1 MASPRVKAKLS
12 AVDQISGVVRKVGI
26 GINLGLV
33 RPLKAA
39 ASAGISTG
47 KMFGKLGALIT
58 GATGLSGAAIAG
70 MAGKWAL
77 NTAELSKFSKQVGL
91 SVGDLQELEFAAE
104 RVGISNDDFRNGI
117 KELNQRIGE
126 LRAGGG
132 SLLGFLDKVSPAL
145 AKQIK
150 NAKSTSE
157 AFELITA
164 ALAQIKDPAKRAAL
178 ADAAF
183 GGAGDALVR
192 LGDVGVKGL
201 RELRGEQRKFGQVSE
216 ETAAKAEEFSARWI
230 DLKAAAAG
238 AAAEIGSE
246 LLPGIVDAAQGITDW
261 IKANKA
267 FIRQGLDKAIA
278 SVAWLIG
285 EIDFEAVKAGLDQL
299 WTAAKPLV
307 EDVIALVR
315 DNWPEIKAIVSAVW
329 DFATDVTASA
339 IALIRSTIG
348 ALVGNVRGVWDGIKA
363 IFGGF
368 AEWLAAV
375 FTLDLGRAIDAL
387 ATMFGGVVAIFE
399 GIWNVVKAVF
409 GTAIAE
415 VGELLAKWTP
425 EPVKAAWQS
434 FADFMTSLW
443 DGIKSVFADAWGFI
457 KGIVDEVMGA
467 VDTVVGAMRSIT
479 DAVGITDE
487 EETPAS
493 AAPSAAASEGFA
505 SQFPIVGAP
514 VVGAPLAQAAPVTK
528 AEVEVTFANAP
539 PGMTVAT
546 TTRGP
551 SRVTADT
558 GRRAV
563 GVGAF

>member
-1 MASPRVKAKLS
+1 
-12 AVDQISGVVRKVGI
+12 
-26 GINLGLV
+26 
-33 RPLKAA
+33 
-39 ASAGISTG
+39 
-47 KMFGKLGALIT
+47 MFGKLGALIT

-278 SVAWLIG
+278 S
-285 EIDFEAVKAGLDQL
+285 
-299 WTAAKPLV
+299 
-307 EDVIALVR
+307 
-315 DNWPEIKAIVSAVW
+315 AVW

-479 DAVGITDE
+479 DAVGIT
-487 EETPAS
+487 
-493 AAPSAAASEGFA
+493 
-505 SQFPIVGAP
+505 
-514 VVGAPLAQAAPVTK
+514 
-528 AEVEVTFANAP
+528 
-539 PGMTVAT
+539 
-546 TTRGP
+546 
-551 SRVTADT
+551 
-558 GRRAV
+558 
-563 GVGAF
+563 